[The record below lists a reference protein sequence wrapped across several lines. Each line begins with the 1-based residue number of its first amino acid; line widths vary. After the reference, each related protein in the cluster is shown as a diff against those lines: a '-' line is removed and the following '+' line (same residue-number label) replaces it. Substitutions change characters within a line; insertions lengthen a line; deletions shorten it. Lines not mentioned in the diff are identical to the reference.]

1 MTTTIRNDPEPLHAL
16 ECRIERIRDRV
27 KSVAFEYHTACY
39 LVGRPGTSKTH
50 TVMDELKRLEQD
62 GKPHAY
68 RNARMTP
75 MGLFDFIAEHPEH
88 VIVLDDIGTLFKND
102 QAMQI
107 LMAATGGDPGKP
119 RKVTYKSKDKQEDV
133 DFSGGIIAISN
144 VALRH
149 DPLARAFGSRVVVLE
164 HEPTDKE
171 IAAFMLH
178 LAARGYEDMS
188 PEECLEVAEFV
199 IAESR
204 DYGQRLDLRHLT
216 KAWQDFRQDRDGR
229 TARPWQELVRTSLQK
244 TVVVEVETISKRE
257 RIELDRE
264 RVREA
269 MDLFPDDTTKQ
280 VAHSGLGKST
290 FYKRRAELET
300 DALTG

>member
-1 MTTTIRNDPEPLHAL
+1 MTATIRNDPESLSEL

-27 KSVAFEYHTACY
+27 KSVAYGYHTACY
-39 LVGRPGTSKTH
+39 LVGRPGTSKTF
-50 TVMDELKRLEQD
+50 TVEDELKRLEE
-62 GKPHAY
+62 PFSY

-88 VIVLDDIGTLFKND
+88 VLVLDDIGTLFKND
-102 QAMQI
+102 HAMQI
-107 LMAATGGDPGKP
+107 LMAATGGNPGEP
-119 RKVTYKSKDKQEDV
+119 RKVTYKSKDKQDEV

-144 VALRH
+144 VPLRH

-164 HEPTDKE
+164 HEPTDDE

-178 LAARGYEDMS
+178 LAARGHEDMS
-188 PEECLEVAEFV
+188 TEECVEVAEFV
-199 IAESR
+199 IAETR
-204 DYGQRLDLRHLT
+204 DHDRRLDLRHLT
-216 KAWQDFRQDRDGR
+216 KAWQDFRQDKDGL

-244 TVVVEVETISKRE
+244 TVVVETETLSKRE

-264 RVREA
+264 RVRES
-269 MDLFPDDTTKQ
+269 MDLFPGDIKKQ
-280 VAHSGLGKST
+280 IAHSGLRKST

>member
-1 MTTTIRNDPEPLHAL
+1 MTTTIRNDPEPLSAL

-50 TVMDELKRLEQD
+50 TVMDELKRLEQV

-164 HEPTDKE
+164 HEPTNEE
-171 IAAFMLH
+171 IAAFMRH

-188 PEECLEVAEFV
+188 PEECLEVAVDPGVYRVALYSLDHGEACVV
-199 IAESR
+199 IA
-204 DYGQRLDLRHLT
+204 
-216 KAWQDFRQDRDGR
+216 GR
-229 TARPWQELVRTSLQK
+229 TDLESARNPPPASEPRHGQSIGGILVT
-244 TVVVEVETISKRE
+244 
-257 RIELDRE
+257 
-264 RVREA
+264 
-269 MDLFPDDTTKQ
+269 
-280 VAHSGLGKST
+280 
-290 FYKRRAELET
+290 
-300 DALTG
+300 